1 MNCYDSIQGN
11 LFIYKYTCTDIENVY
26 IYRHTCIGIFSV
38 GIENNVIKWN
48 SEVKRKKRILKNIER
63 NWNCII
69 KSMYFKTLCVFF
81 FLQSLAHGGT
91 RLL

>member
-26 IYRHTCIGIFSV
+26 IYRHTCIGIFSG

-48 SEVKRKKRILKNIER
+48 SEVKRKSE
-63 NWNCII
+63 
-69 KSMYFKTLCVFF
+69 Y
-81 FLQSLAHGGT
+81 
-91 RLL
+91 